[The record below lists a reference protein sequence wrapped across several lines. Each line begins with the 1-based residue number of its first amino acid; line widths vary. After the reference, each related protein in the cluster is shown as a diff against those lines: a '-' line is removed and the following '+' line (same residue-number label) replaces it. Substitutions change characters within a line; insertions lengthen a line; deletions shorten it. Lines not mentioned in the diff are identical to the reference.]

1 VLTAA
6 TLAYRQLGGR
16 SDGDQG
22 LSESTRRPS
31 ARKCDALLPWPGAKR
46 RKDTAPH
53 FETAQ
58 DLAARIQTAE
68 TVLRAMSLTEGFARL
83 VLIAGHGANVVN
95 NPQASALQC
104 GACGGYSGEVNARL
118 LAALLNDREVRNGLL
133 PRGIAIPGDTLF
145 LAALHDTTNDEVT
158 LYTKDHDTTL
168 HKREIARA
176 TTSLMAAGIP
186 GSRCMT
192 ASDMFTNRSDCQ
204 LASRRR
210 AKRSPKSWRGMKA
223 CGRYSKIAGCIYLP
237 STIGAGWPGGM
248 QVRFNGRPCRMPN
261 TRLDRQDESCR
272 RRGSHALAAIDN
284 RDGDAPPAKAS
295 VGFSRGRSVDRK
307 KNPGVPPSSSRF
319 IIDRPVGLCKIFPTR
334 LCIAIE
340 GSDQ

>member
-1 VLTAA
+1 MLTAA

-133 PRGIAIPGDTLF
+133 PRGIAIPGDT
-145 LAALHDTTNDEVT
+145 
-158 LYTKDHDTTL
+158 
-168 HKREIARA
+168 
-176 TTSLMAAGIP
+176 
-186 GSRCMT
+186 
-192 ASDMFTNRSDCQ
+192 
-204 LASRRR
+204 
-210 AKRSPKSWRGMKA
+210 
-223 CGRYSKIAGCIYLP
+223 
-237 STIGAGWPGGM
+237 
-248 QVRFNGRPCRMPN
+248 
-261 TRLDRQDESCR
+261 
-272 RRGSHALAAIDN
+272 
-284 RDGDAPPAKAS
+284 
-295 VGFSRGRSVDRK
+295 
-307 KNPGVPPSSSRF
+307 
-319 IIDRPVGLCKIFPTR
+319 
-334 LCIAIE
+334 IAIE
-340 GSDQ
+340 HGNVVLNGTTLSEPYTSAKSDWSLASTNVPPGRIYVIGDNRAGPMDEVVHGFVATHLVTARVVWHWRWRK